1 MWLAR
6 WIKVMKTRL
15 PKGPVVVGAQGFHLP
30 EPTMTAVKLG
40 DFLAALRLDL
50 DLDREKGVGRET
62 EL

>member
-1 MWLAR
+1 
-6 WIKVMKTRL
+6 
-15 PKGPVVVGAQGFHLP
+15 
-30 EPTMTAVKLG
+30 MTAVKLG